1 MGLISAGTTLLDAGA
16 LDSGV
21 ATGAMTLIKTI
32 TSSNV
37 SDISFVH
44 GTSNVVFDSTYKEY
58 CFKIINMNPAT
69 DNHIFQVGFRDGGSN
84 YDAVKT
90 SSAHRAI
97 VHENGT
103 SAALA
108 YVPNDDLDQSTDYQ
122 RLANGVGNAADESLC
137 GVLCISEPSS
147 TTFVKHFWARCQFN
161 EAAAAQGTTDHYV
174 GGYCNTTTAIDGVQF
189 KMASGNFDA
198 TIKLYGIK

>member
-21 ATGAMTLIKTI
+21 STGAMTLIKTI
-32 TSSNV
+32 TGSNV

-44 GTSNVVFDSTYKEY
+44 GSSNVVFDSTYKEY
-58 CFKIINMNPAT
+58 CFKIINMTPAT
-69 DNHIFQVGFRDGGSN
+69 DNLIFEVGFRYVGSN
-84 YDAVKT
+84 FDATVT
-90 SSAHRAI
+90 SSAHRAMI
-97 VHENGT
+97 HENGT
-103 SAALA
+103 NATLE
-108 YVPNDDLDQSTDYQ
+108 YVGDDDLDQSTDYQ
-122 RLANGVGNAADESLC
+122 HIANGVGNAADESLC

-147 TTFVKHFWARCQFN
+147 TTFVKHFWSRTQFD
-161 EAAAAQGTTDHYV
+161 EASTAQGSVDFYV

-189 KMASGNFDA
+189 RMASGNFDA